1 MKKIIFT
8 TTILL
13 MILIMR
19 NAKPFS
25 DNITGYNG
33 AVILLDGNVYEGL
46 ARGAQ
51 LFNVDN
57 NGALHDLKIPFMSK
71 TYIVFEEN

>member
-13 MILIMR
+13 MILIMH

-33 AVILLDGNVYEGL
+33 AV
-46 ARGAQ
+46 
-51 LFNVDN
+51 
-57 NGALHDLKIPFMSK
+57 HDLKIPFTSK